1 VKVRIVSL
9 PARGQLYQACFL
21 ENSKQSY
28 GDICRSE
35 AEDGSQLDPITSAGT
50 LLTNSRGI
58 VMYQAPKDEFSATAS
73 AIAALAEFEYEL
85 IDSDDESITSE
96 TTGTVGIEIKS
107 VNDAPV
113 AVAASFQVSSSLAT
127 LTILLSGLDSDEDPS
142 LPKTYDPSFAPSQ
155 FSKVVTAPRGGI
167 LYQSAMPEEE
177 VVLGGSP
184 PVVSMWASEVIRF
197 SSQYSICDSACRYGW
212 SPISTTCNQG
222 YWGASSTCQQGS
234 SCQVEF
240 GDQLY
245 SGNVGDADICNE
257 DRWHGVSPIYTS

>member
-1 VKVRIVSL
+1 MKVRIVSL

-21 ENSKQSY
+21 ENSKRSY

-35 AEDGSQLDPITSAGT
+35 ADDGSQLEPIISAGT

-58 VMYQAPKDEFSATAS
+58 VMYQAPKDEFSTTAS
-73 AIAALAEFEYEL
+73 ATAALAEFEYEL
-85 IDSDDESITSE
+85 VDSDDESITSE
-96 TTGTVGIEIKS
+96 TTGIVGIEIKS

-113 AVAASFQVSSSLAT
+113 AVAASFQVSASLAA
-127 LTILLSGLDSDEDPS
+127 LTIPLSGLDSDEDPS
-142 LPKTYDPSFAPSQ
+142 SPKTNDPSFAPSQ

-177 VVLGGSP
+177 VLLGGSP

-197 SSQYSICDSACRYGW
+197 SSQYSMCDIACKNGW
-212 SPISTTCNQG
+212 APTSTTCNQG
-222 YWGASSTCQQGS
+222 DWGASSTCQQGS

-245 SGNVGDADICNE
+245 SGDVGDAGICNE
-257 DRWHGVSPIYTS
+257 DKYHGVSPTQIR

>member
-1 VKVRIVSL
+1 M
-9 PARGQLYQACFL
+9 
-21 ENSKQSY
+21 ENSERTY

-35 AEDGSQLDPITSAGT
+35 ALDGSQLEPITSAGT
-50 LLTNSRGI
+50 LLTSPRGI

-73 AIAALAEFEYEL
+73 ATAALAEFEYEL
-85 IDSDDESITSE
+85 VDSDDESITSAF
-96 TTGTVGIEIKS
+96 TGTIGIEIKS

-113 AVAASFQVSSSLAT
+113 AVAASFQVSASLAA
-127 LTILLSGLDSDEDPS
+127 LTIPLSGLDSDEDPS
-142 LPKTYDPSFAPSQ
+142 SPKTYDPSFAPSQ

-177 VVLGGSP
+177 VLLGGSP
-184 PVVSMWASEVIRF
+184 PVVYMWASEIIRF
-197 SSQYSICDSACRYGW
+197 SSQYSACDDSCRGGW
-212 SPISTTCNQG
+212 PSTTTCNQG

-257 DRWHGVSPIYTS
+257 DRWHGVSSTQTR